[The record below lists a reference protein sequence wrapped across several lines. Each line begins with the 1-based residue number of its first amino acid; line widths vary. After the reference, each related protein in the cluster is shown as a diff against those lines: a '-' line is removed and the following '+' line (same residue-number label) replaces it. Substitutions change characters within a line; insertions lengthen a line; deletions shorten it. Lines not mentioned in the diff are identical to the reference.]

1 MRTAKLFLISFFIDR
16 VCYLRTGTG
25 LRERFLCELLFKL
38 LFLLFLFFP
47 STLWAVW
54 PLSWE
59 LGGEKRFL
67 GPLVSYDEE
76 NQEKH
81 LVIRPFLFSY
91 DSEEGGV
98 YNYLFPFGKV
108 TPEKSYFVPVYLSR
122 RSETENDMS
131 FLFFFNGKSPKGS
144 YGGFFPFYGKLY
156 DRFAKDEMGFCLW
169 PLYSYTRDEGAVKRN
184 ILWPFFSLYGGTDN
198 GFKAWPLYGNHEQP
212 GVRKQQFFFWP
223 VFFTDEKNLDTDEPV
238 HSFFAIPFYLHS
250 ASRTSEYE
258 SILWPFFTHVKDSD
272 KEKWEMPWPF
282 YSKTVGEEI
291 NGYSFF
297 PIISKTMKGNDRN
310 FSFLWPIYTESE
322 WYVKD
327 ERFLQRSVIAI
338 NRYVEDDKGN
348 FLNVWPFFEYQ
359 RKNEDS
365 DFLFPSLLPVRERGI
380 NRIIK
385 PLVTLYERKS
395 REDKST
401 TNILYGLYTHEKTG
415 EAWKSRFAFLLELKK
430 DQDGAGF
437 EILSGFFGIDQ
448 KKIKI
453 FFIPIQRSNDK

>member
-1 MRTAKLFLISFFIDR
+1 M
-16 VCYLRTGTG
+16 
-25 LRERFLCELLFKL
+25 
-38 LFLLFLFFP
+38 FLLFLFSP

-122 RSETENDMS
+122 RSGTEDDMS
-131 FLFFFNGKSPKGS
+131 FLFFFAGKSSQGR
-144 YGGFFPFYGKLY
+144 YGGFFPFYGTLY
-156 DRFAKDEMGFCLW
+156 DRFAKDEMSFFLW

-184 ILWPFFSLYGGTDN
+184 ILWPFFSFYSGTDK

-223 VFFTDEKNLDTDEPV
+223 VFFTEEKNLDTDEPV

-250 ASRTSEYE
+250 ASGTSEYE
-258 SILWPFFTHVKDSD
+258 SVLWPFFTHVKDSD
-272 KEKWEMPWPF
+272 KEKWEIPWPF
-282 YSKTVGEEI
+282 YSKTVGEDI

-297 PIISKTMKGNDRN
+297 PIISKMTKGNDRN
-310 FSFLWPIYTESE
+310 FSFLWPICTESE

-327 ERFLQRSVIAI
+327 ERFLQRSVLAI
-338 NRYVEDDKGN
+338 NRYVEDDKGS

-430 DQDGAGF
+430 DQNGAGF
-437 EILSGFFGIDQ
+437 EILSGFFGIDR
-448 KKIKI
+448 KRIKI
-453 FFIPIQRSNDK
+453 FFIPLQRSNDK